1 MAQFTVERALASIFW
16 MDENGRIH
24 FANDT
29 AINQYG
35 YSLKEFQRLSILD
48 INPNFDEKRYAET
61 WAKSKE
67 VQNLSFE
74 SSHVKRM
81 VRSFR

>member
-1 MAQFTVERALASIFW
+1 MKFESNISEHPLLAQFTVERALASIFW

-48 INPNFDEKRYAET
+48 INPNFDEKRF
-61 WAKSKE
+61 SGVE
-67 VQNLSFE
+67 VFISGA
-74 SSHVKRM
+74 S
-81 VRSFR
+81 VRI